1 MLFSFRLT
9 EILPYIF
16 LNTSIGVLIFLYGVL
31 IFLLGILSSLISIL
45 RTTYCILTFF
55 SCVLS
60 IWIVFLIS
68 LTCVLIFS
76 DCNMLSLNLQPIFK
90 ARGIDKPFSYLT
102 SAGFPS
108 YTAHNLLNAKTVTF
122 RLSHIDKLCSLLN
135 CTPNDLLVW
144 TPNRNEKLAD
154 THPIT
159 RLKKQ
164 NTDLNWQDTIKT
176 IPLDQLS
183 EIVKIINGHKNSK

>member
-1 MLFSFRLT
+1 
-9 EILPYIF
+9 
-16 LNTSIGVLIFLYGVL
+16 
-31 IFLLGILSSLISIL
+31 
-45 RTTYCILTFF
+45 
-55 SCVLS
+55 
-60 IWIVFLIS
+60 
-68 LTCVLIFS
+68 
-76 DCNMLSLNLQPIFK
+76 MLSLNLQPIFK

-144 TPNRNEKLAD
+144 TPNRNQKLAD

-164 NTDLNWQDTIKT
+164 NTDLNWQDITAPTSNAGRHQSICKSGR
-176 IPLDQLS
+176 Q
-183 EIVKIINGHKNSK
+183 VFNFCFANA

>member
-1 MLFSFRLT
+1 
-9 EILPYIF
+9 
-16 LNTSIGVLIFLYGVL
+16 
-31 IFLLGILSSLISIL
+31 
-45 RTTYCILTFF
+45 
-55 SCVLS
+55 
-60 IWIVFLIS
+60 
-68 LTCVLIFS
+68 
-76 DCNMLSLNLQPIFK
+76 MLSLNLLPIFK

-154 THPIT
+154 THPLT

>member
-1 MLFSFRLT
+1 
-9 EILPYIF
+9 
-16 LNTSIGVLIFLYGVL
+16 
-31 IFLLGILSSLISIL
+31 
-45 RTTYCILTFF
+45 
-55 SCVLS
+55 
-60 IWIVFLIS
+60 
-68 LTCVLIFS
+68 
-76 DCNMLSLNLQPIFK
+76 MLSLNLQPIFK
-90 ARGIDKPFSYLT
+90 ARGIEKPYSYLV

-135 CTPNDLLVW
+135 CTPNDLVVW

-183 EIVKIINGHKNSK
+183 EIVKIINEHKNNK

>member
-1 MLFSFRLT
+1 
-9 EILPYIF
+9 
-16 LNTSIGVLIFLYGVL
+16 
-31 IFLLGILSSLISIL
+31 
-45 RTTYCILTFF
+45 
-55 SCVLS
+55 
-60 IWIVFLIS
+60 
-68 LTCVLIFS
+68 
-76 DCNMLSLNLQPIFK
+76 MLSLNLQPIFK
-90 ARGIDKPFSYLT
+90 ARGIVKPFSYLT

>member
-1 MLFSFRLT
+1 MSFNFF
-9 EILPYIF
+9 YVF
-16 LNTSIGVLIFLYGVL
+16 LNFWIHILNFLIIILATTYFILIFFY
-31 IFLLGILSSLISIL
+31 
-45 RTTYCILTFF
+45 
-55 SCVLS
+55 CVLS
-60 IWIVFLIS
+60 IWILFLIS
-68 LTCVLIFS
+68 LLGVLIFS
-76 DCNMLSLNLQPIFK
+76 DFNMLSLNLQPIFK